1 MRPVLLV
8 LLVAYHAFAP
18 YCGAWRMPE
27 GIHEITAYKWIGYFS
42 RAFRLE
48 AFVFISGYIFTFQL
62 LTKNKFSSLSELA
75 INKTKRLLIPCIIF
89 GIAYYIMFRSCSN
102 LGSPLR
108 VLTGIAHLWYLP
120 CLFWLF
126 LMQYI
131 IINYISKNSGTL
143 FHNGR
148 TLWAKESQGILLI
161 ISALP
166 VLSILP
172 LPIQLNK
179 ALYYMLF
186 FFGGG
191 VFYQNS
197 DWIAKHTNRTNTLIW
212 WFAFIALAFGLNTII
227 EYNNEIMQGKEIFLK
242 AFLLEINVYLKI
254 ILAWTGITA
263 LYMTAVLYCRCHKI
277 SNLMLKIGAC
287 GYGVYV
293 FHQFI
298 LTHVYYQTPLPELV
312 GAYWLPWLSLVVTAL
327 VSIVLTLVV
336 RQTTIGRKFL

>member
-1 MRPVLLV
+1 
-8 LLVAYHAFAP
+8 
-18 YCGAWRMPE
+18 
-27 GIHEITAYKWIGYFS
+27 
-42 RAFRLE
+42 
-48 AFVFISGYIFTFQL
+48 
-62 LTKNKFSSLSELA
+62 
-75 INKTKRLLIPCIIF
+75 
-89 GIAYYIMFRSCSN
+89 
-102 LGSPLR
+102 
-108 VLTGIAHLWYLP
+108 
-120 CLFWLF
+120 
-126 LMQYI
+126 
-131 IINYISKNSGTL
+131 
-143 FHNGR
+143 
-148 TLWAKESQGILLI
+148 
-161 ISALP
+161 
-166 VLSILP
+166 
-172 LPIQLNK
+172 
-179 ALYYMLF
+179 MLF

-197 DWIAKHTNRTNTLIW
+197 DWIAKHTNRINTLIW

-254 ILAWTGITA
+254 ILAWIGITA
-263 LYMTAVLYCRCHKI
+263 LYMTSVLYCRCHKI

-327 VSIVLTLVV
+327 VSTVLTLVV